1 MPRFYKGKVP
11 VMFRR
16 IVIAVTTCVMVAV
29 GLLLSGPSTVAAQ
42 EAPEESGSAWL
53 AVSAG
58 GFHTCGIRAD
68 HSLWCWGD
76 NHYGQLG
83 VGDTK
88 KRAMPTQVGTGT
100 DWADLVAGNAHTCA
114 TRTDHTLWC
123 WGWNRD
129 GQLGIGSK
137 NLKRTTPTQV
147 GTGAD
152 WTDVSAAGYAYTC
165 ATHADRTLWCWG
177 DNTGGQLG
185 LGDNTN
191 RSTPTQVGTGTDWS
205 HVTAGDSYTC
215 ATRADRTLWCWGD
228 NTGGQL
234 GLGDNT
240 NRSTPTQV
248 GTATD
253 WAEVSARNGY
263 HTCATR
269 TDHTLWCWGFNSSG
283 QLGLGDTATRT
294 APTQVGTGADWDQLG
309 AGHRQTCGTRTD
321 HTLWCWGDNTYG
333 QLGLGD
339 TTSRTAPTQVG
350 TGTDWADVS
359 SGARHTCA
367 TRTDHTL
374 WCWGDNT
381 YGQLGVGDQAAR
393 LVPTLV

>member
-1 MPRFYKGKVP
+1 MKRNEGHA
-11 VMFRR
+11 MFRR
-16 IVIAVTTCVMVAV
+16 IVIAVTTCVVVAV

-42 EAPEESGSAWL
+42 EAEDSGPVWL

-58 GFHTCGIRAD
+58 GSYTCGISTD

-76 NHYGQLG
+76 NRHGQLG

-88 KRAMPTQVGTGT
+88 KRAVPTQVGTGT
-100 DWADLVAGNAHTCA
+100 DWVGLVAGNAHTCA

-137 NLKRTTPTQV
+137 NLKRTTPTRV
-147 GTGAD
+147 GAGAE
-152 WTDVSAAGYAYTC
+152 WAEVSAAGFAHTC
-165 ATHADRTLWCWG
+165 GTRTDHTLWCWG
-177 DNTGGQLG
+177 SNGAGQLG

-205 HVTAGDSYTC
+205 HATAGDSHIC

-228 NTGGQL
+228 NIVGQL
-234 GLGDNT
+234 GLGDT
-240 NRSTPTQV
+240 TTRTTPTRV
-248 GTATD
+248 GTATE

-269 TDHTLWCWGFNSSG
+269 TDHTLWCWGFNSTG
-283 QLGLGDTATRT
+283 QLGLGDTAARTTPTR
-294 APTQVGTGADWDQLG
+294 VGTDADWDQLG

-339 TTSRTAPTQVG
+339 TTNRSAPTQVG
-350 TGTDWADVS
+350 TSTDWAAIS

-381 YGQLGVGDQAAR
+381 YGQLGLGDQAAR
-393 LVPTLV
+393 LAPTLV

>member
-1 MPRFYKGKVP
+1 ML
-11 VMFRR
+11 RR
-16 IVIAVTTCVMVAV
+16 IVIAVTTCVLVAV
-29 GLLLSGPSTVAAQ
+29 GLVFAVSGPSMAAAQ
-42 EAPEESGSAWL
+42 EAPQDSGPVWL

-58 GFHTCGIRAD
+58 GFHTCGIRTD
-68 HSLWCWGD
+68 HSLWCWG
-76 NHYGQLG
+76 NNGYGQLG
-83 VGDTK
+83 LGDKK
-88 KRAMPTQVGTGT
+88 KRATPTQVGTGT
-100 DWADLVAGNAHTCA
+100 DWAGLVAGNAHTCA

-137 NLKRTTPTQV
+137 NLKRTTPTRV
-147 GTGAD
+147 GTGTDWAD
-152 WTDVSAAGYAYTC
+152 IGAAGYAHTC
-165 ATHADRTLWCWG
+165 GIRTDHTLWCWG
-177 DNTGGQLG
+177 NNGSGQLG
-185 LGDNTN
+185 LGDNTD
-191 RSTPTQVGTGTDWS
+191 RSTPTQVGTGTDWT

-215 ATRADRTLWCWGD
+215 ATRADHTLWCWGD
-228 NTGGQL
+228 NVGGQL

-240 NRSTPTQV
+240 NRNTPNQV

-253 WAEVSARNGY
+253 WADVNAQNGY
-263 HTCATR
+263 HTCATS

-283 QLGLGDTATRT
+283 QLGLGDTTTRT
-294 APTQVGTGADWDQLG
+294 APTQVGTGTDWAQLS

-321 HTLWCWGDNTYG
+321 HTLWCWGDNTFG

-339 TTSRTAPTQVG
+339 TTNRTAPTQVG

-381 YGQLGVGDQAAR
+381 HGQLGLGDQAAR